1 MTLSSSSR
9 LDSGTVPLSG
19 ISRSSDE
26 LTFGSCNWWL
36 TGWSVSDVVE
46 CCTVALFSQ
55 DSWRNIGT
63 RPLPLMKD
71 LVSHQCRRR
80 LLVQVQGLL
89 PRYSGLVA
97 PECCL
102 GIVRSCFE
110 MIVGCWK
117 WLIGRCSRWCLSFN
131 GTVRTG
137 CSVIWTSEA
146 GWGILGGSS
155 ETRVHANFSCNTTK
169 QHFN

>member
-1 MTLSSSSR
+1 MINR
-9 LDSGTVPLSG
+9 
-19 ISRSSDE
+19 
-26 LTFGSCNWWL
+26 
-36 TGWSVSDVVE
+36 WSVSDAVE
-46 CCTVALFSQ
+46 CCTVALFSH

-63 RPLPLMKD
+63 RPLPLMTD
-71 LVSHQCRRR
+71 LVSHQCRLR

-117 WLIGRCSRWCLSFN
+117 WLIGRCSRWCLPFN

-137 CSVIWTSEA
+137 CSVIWSRMRNTRWFVRNA
-146 GWGILGGSS
+146 GGFLWTMICACKLLLQYNKTTYLISIYS
-155 ETRVHANFSCNTTK
+155 VHF
-169 QHFN
+169 